1 MQGWEC
7 CRYHTAAD
15 CCLLLAGMR
24 HQEEECWMCSRALLN
39 DEQLFPFNTCSHEP
53 PCSTPP
59 RQESREEPGS
69 PVLGCR
75 GGIQRAL
82 RAGLLMTPG

>member
-7 CRYHTAAD
+7 CSYHTAAD

-24 HQEEECWMCSRALLN
+24 HQEEECWMCSMALLL
-39 DEQLFPFNTCSHEP
+39 LFPLNTCSHEL
-53 PCSTPP
+53 PCSTTCC
-59 RQESREEPGS
+59 QESREEPGF

-75 GGIQRAL
+75 AVIQFML
-82 RAGLLMTPG
+82 KAGLLMTPW